1 MPFFSNIFKG
11 RDASSTKKHAQ
22 QIGAAPVAPL
32 KPKWED
38 AWSRK
43 DVEPEEVQEL
53 LRYCTYEIKSR

>member
-1 MPFFSNIFKG
+1 M
-11 RDASSTKKHAQ
+11 
-22 QIGAAPVAPL
+22 APL

-53 LRYCTYEIKSR
+53 LRYCTYEIKSRGTIQSMLSVLRPHRLRHHSDRAY